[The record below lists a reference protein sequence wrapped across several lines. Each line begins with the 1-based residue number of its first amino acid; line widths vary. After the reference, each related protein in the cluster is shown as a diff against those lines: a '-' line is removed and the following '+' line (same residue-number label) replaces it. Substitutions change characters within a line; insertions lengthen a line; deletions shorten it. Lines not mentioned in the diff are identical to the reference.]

1 MEPMIWQSLAEIA
14 AAESYT
20 INDLC
25 TLIDERRGPM
35 GLTAAIRLFVLHY
48 YRLGI
53 ATAEARLAA
62 TAKLD
67 ADHVAEP
74 GFSDPGTTEL
84 IAGPASVD
92 QALAIFVWTDETLAR
107 MRGDEAMMHG

>member
-1 MEPMIWQSLAEIA
+1 MIWQSLAEIA
-14 AAESYT
+14 AAENYT

-25 TLIDERRGPM
+25 TLIDSRRGPM

-48 YRLGI
+48 YRLAI
-53 ATAEARLAA
+53 TTAEARLAQ
-62 TAKLD
+62 TAK
-67 ADHVAEP
+67 AESDVTPAP

-107 MRGDEAMMHG
+107 MRTDRASMQG